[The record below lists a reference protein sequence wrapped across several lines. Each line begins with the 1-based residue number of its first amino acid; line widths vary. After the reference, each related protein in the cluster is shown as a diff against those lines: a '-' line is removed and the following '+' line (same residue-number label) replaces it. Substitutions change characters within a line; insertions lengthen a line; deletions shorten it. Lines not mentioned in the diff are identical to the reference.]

1 MKEIKVID
9 LVVKIAN
16 GEIPKKIRYNDL
28 FMTYDEKRH
37 NYYDSF
43 GAEIDWKYTIMQYL
57 NDKVEIIEDI
67 PEEDKKIEKLDVV
80 LLGQYDNWLQPTI
93 DTDEKIR
100 AELNPYIIDVIRENT
115 LVIQRKINEIIDK
128 INGEE

>member
-28 FMTYDEKRH
+28 FMTYDEKRY

-57 NDKVEIIEDI
+57 NDKVEIIEDT
-67 PEEDKKIEKLDVV
+67 PKEDKKIEKIETIKDNDGNDF
-80 LLGQYDNWLQPTI
+80 LLTYDG
-93 DTDEKIR
+93 KK
-100 AELNPYIIDVIRENT
+100 YIISIVDAIMIN
-115 LVIQRKINEIIDK
+115 KINEIIDK
-128 INGEE
+128 INGGNYEN